1 MGIFVHILSS
11 RHTMIQTEPHHLR
24 MGTRLNNRYLIQGVL
39 GEGGFGIT
47 YVGMDEVLCQ
57 KVAVKEFFPR
67 GAITRN
73 NQQTNEVVSVYGTKA
88 ANFHRGEEKFLQEA
102 RTLAQFNNVAG
113 VVRVQD
119 FFRENGTA
127 YIVMEYLEGITLKQ
141 YLQTYGPISVE
152 EMQNIFAP
160 ILEAL
165 DKIHQ
170 NGVIHRDISPD
181 NIMCLPEGE
190 VKLMDFGAA
199 RDYTDYSAEGL
210 SVILKMGFAPIE
222 QYDSHGKQGPWTDIY
237 ALGAT
242 MYQCLTGRKPDDAT
256 KRSLEDTLVS
266 PSMLGVRIA
275 PPVEY
280 AIMRALQIR
289 PADRY
294 RNLREFCEDLYS
306 VVSDN
311 TVSVNMNTFTQP
323 AGSYDWGSPS
333 GTSSQSR
340 QQGYPDVPPYTPP
353 QPPVKTK
360 NSTPLIVALCCT
372 LTAVIM
378 IGIGVVLFTNSKNSQ
393 TAGNTATAESGKEAE
408 KVAENTTAATQST
421 TESKA
426 QDTQPS
432 TTEQQAAATQAA
444 STTEDTVDTQAVG
457 ADGNEEIFEDTD
469 ASADYSEC
477 LSLDNYT
484 YLESP
489 DGDYTFYYPQ
499 NVYNYAYYDGDSC
512 IFTSNDEND
521 TVKFIRKDNTSGSPA
536 QGMENLYNSYTNLS
550 QKEKIL
556 FREETDERGFARGV
570 LSGITDNQNVY
581 ASIAA
586 NDDYV
591 YIMEVCTSFQHD
603 STKSTWVEYYIDCM
617 YRYCSFSRR
626 VGDPRSYEEY
636 MEDQ

>member
-1 MGIFVHILSS
+1 
-11 RHTMIQTEPHHLR
+11 MIQTEPHHLR

-39 GEGGFGIT
+39 GEGSFGIT

-88 ANFHRGEEKFLQEA
+88 ANFHQGEEKFLQEA

-190 VKLMDFGAA
+190 AKLMDFGAA
-199 RDYTDYSAEGL
+199 RDYTDYSEEGL

-294 RNLREFCEDLYS
+294 RNLGEFCEDLYS

-340 QQGYPDVPPYTPP
+340 QQGYPDVPPYIPP

-378 IGIGVVLFTNSKNSQ
+378 IGRGVVLFTNSKNSQ
-393 TAGNTATAESGKEAE
+393 TAGNTARAESGKEAE

-426 QDTQPS
+426 QDTQQS

-512 IFTSNDEND
+512 IFTSDDEND

>member
-1 MGIFVHILSS
+1 
-11 RHTMIQTEPHHLR
+11 MIQTEPHHLR

-88 ANFHRGEEKFLQEA
+88 ANFHQGEEKFLQEA

-289 PADRY
+289 PSDRY
-294 RNLREFCEDLYS
+294 RNLGEFCEDLYS

-311 TVSVNMNTFTQP
+311 TVSVNMNTFIQP

-340 QQGYPDVPPYTPP
+340 QQGYQDMPPYTPP

-393 TAGNTATAESGKEAE
+393 TAGNTARAESGKESE

-426 QDTQPS
+426 QDTQQS

-469 ASADYSEC
+469 ASADYREC

-512 IFTSNDEND
+512 IFTSDDEND

-591 YIMEVCTSFQHD
+591 YIMEICSSFQHD

-626 VGDPRSYEEY
+626 VGDPRSYDEY

>member
-1 MGIFVHILSS
+1 
-11 RHTMIQTEPHHLR
+11 MIQTEPHHLR

-88 ANFHRGEEKFLQEA
+88 ANFHQGEEKFLQEA
-102 RTLAQFNNVAG
+102 RTIAQFNNVAG

-190 VKLMDFGAA
+190 AKLMDFGAA
-199 RDYTDYSAEGL
+199 RDYTDYSEEGL

-294 RNLREFCEDLYS
+294 RNLGEFCEDLYS

-311 TVSVNMNTFTQP
+311 TVSVNMNTFIQP

-340 QQGYPDVPPYTPP
+340 QQGYPDVPPYIPP

-360 NSTPLIVALCCT
+360 NFTPLIVALCCT

-393 TAGNTATAESGKEAE
+393 TAGNRATAESGKEAE

-426 QDTQPS
+426 QDTQQS

-512 IFTSNDEND
+512 IFTSDDEND

-570 LSGITDNQNVY
+570 LSGITDKQNVY

-626 VGDPRSYEEY
+626 VGDPRSYDEY

>member
-1 MGIFVHILSS
+1 
-11 RHTMIQTEPHHLR
+11 MIQTEPHHLR

-88 ANFHRGEEKFLQEA
+88 ANFHQGEEKFLQEA

-190 VKLMDFGAA
+190 AKLMDFGAA

-340 QQGYPDVPPYTPP
+340 QQGYQDVPPYTPP

-426 QDTQPS
+426 QDTQQS

-457 ADGNEEIFEDTD
+457 VDGNEEIFEDTD

-512 IFTSNDEND
+512 IFTSDDEND

>member
-1 MGIFVHILSS
+1 
-11 RHTMIQTEPHHLR
+11 MIQTEPHHLR

-39 GEGGFGIT
+39 GEGSFGIT

-88 ANFHRGEEKFLQEA
+88 ANFHQGEEKFLQEA

-190 VKLMDFGAA
+190 AKLMDFGAA
-199 RDYTDYSAEGL
+199 RDYTDYSEEGL

-289 PADRY
+289 SADRY
-294 RNLREFCEDLYS
+294 RNLGEFCENLYS

-353 QPPVKTK
+353 QTPVKTK

-393 TAGNTATAESGKEAE
+393 TAGNTARAESGKESE

-421 TESKA
+421 TESKS
-426 QDTQPS
+426 QDTQQS
-432 TTEQQAAATQAA
+432 KTKQQAAATQAA

-512 IFTSNDEND
+512 IFTSDDEND

>member
-1 MGIFVHILSS
+1 
-11 RHTMIQTEPHHLR
+11 MIQTEPHHLR

-88 ANFHRGEEKFLQEA
+88 ANFHQGEEKFLQEA

-190 VKLMDFGAA
+190 AKLMDFGAA
-199 RDYTDYSAEGL
+199 RDYTDYSEEGL

-280 AIMRALQIR
+280 AIMGALQIR

-294 RNLREFCEDLYS
+294 RNLGEFCENLYS

-353 QPPVKTK
+353 QPPVRTK

-393 TAGNTATAESGKEAE
+393 TAGNTARAESGKESE

-421 TESKA
+421 TESKS
-426 QDTQPS
+426 QDTQQS
-432 TTEQQAAATQAA
+432 KTEQQAAATQAA

-512 IFTSNDEND
+512 IFTSDDEND

>member
-1 MGIFVHILSS
+1 MEENSVHLLKNGRTLGS
-11 RHTMIQTEPHHLR
+11 RYVIE
-24 MGTRLNNRYLIQGVL
+24 GVL

-47 YVGMDEVLCQ
+47 YRGHDKTLDVEV
-57 KVAVKEFFPR
+57 AIKEYYPQGFV
-67 GAITRN
+67 TRN
-73 NQQTNEVVSVYGTKA
+73 TTYSEELTVSQSKYTEMFQKGK
-88 ANFHRGEEKFLQEA
+88 EKFLSEA
-102 RTLAQFNNVAG
+102 RTLARFNRQEG
-113 VVRVQD
+113 VVSVTD
-119 FFRENGTA
+119 FFETNNTA
-127 YIVMEYLEGITLKQ
+127 YIVMEFLDGITLKQ
-141 YLQTYGPISVE
+141 YIDTQGLLTPAEILDL
-152 EMQNIFAP
+152 MAP
-160 ILEAL
+160 LMEAL
-165 DKIHQ
+165 DEVH
-170 NGVIHRDISPD
+170 NVGLIHRDISPD
-181 NIMCLPEGE
+181 NIMLLENGG

-199 RDYTDYSAEGL
+199 RAYTEFGEKSL
-210 SVILKMGFAPIE
+210 SIVLKHGYAPEE
-222 QYDSHGKQGPWTDIY
+222 QYRTHGVQGPWTDIY

-294 RNLREFCEDLYS
+294 RNLGEFCEDLYS

-378 IGIGVVLFTNSKNSQ
+378 IGIGVVLFTNSRNSQ

-421 TESKA
+421 TESKS
-426 QDTQPS
+426 QDTQQS

-512 IFTSNDEND
+512 IFTSDDEND

>member
-1 MGIFVHILSS
+1 
-11 RHTMIQTEPHHLR
+11 MIQTESHHLR

-88 ANFHRGEEKFLQEA
+88 ANFHQGEEKFLQEA

-190 VKLMDFGAA
+190 AKLMDFGAA
-199 RDYTDYSAEGL
+199 RDYTDYSEEGL

-294 RNLREFCEDLYS
+294 RNLGEFCEDLYS

-393 TAGNTATAESGKEAE
+393 TAGNTARAESGKEAE

-426 QDTQPS
+426 QDTQQS

-489 DGDYTFYYPQ
+489 DGDYTFYYP
-499 NVYNYAYYDGDSC
+499 
-512 IFTSNDEND
+512 
-521 TVKFIRKDNTSGSPA
+521 
-536 QGMENLYNSYTNLS
+536 
-550 QKEKIL
+550 
-556 FREETDERGFARGV
+556 
-570 LSGITDNQNVY
+570 
-581 ASIAA
+581 
-586 NDDYV
+586 
-591 YIMEVCTSFQHD
+591 
-603 STKSTWVEYYIDCM
+603 
-617 YRYCSFSRR
+617 
-626 VGDPRSYEEY
+626 
-636 MEDQ
+636 

>member
-1 MGIFVHILSS
+1 
-11 RHTMIQTEPHHLR
+11 
-24 MGTRLNNRYLIQGVL
+24 
-39 GEGGFGIT
+39 
-47 YVGMDEVLCQ
+47 
-57 KVAVKEFFPR
+57 
-67 GAITRN
+67 
-73 NQQTNEVVSVYGTKA
+73 
-88 ANFHRGEEKFLQEA
+88 
-102 RTLAQFNNVAG
+102 
-113 VVRVQD
+113 
-119 FFRENGTA
+119 
-127 YIVMEYLEGITLKQ
+127 
-141 YLQTYGPISVE
+141 
-152 EMQNIFAP
+152 
-160 ILEAL
+160 
-165 DKIHQ
+165 
-170 NGVIHRDISPD
+170 
-181 NIMCLPEGE
+181 
-190 VKLMDFGAA
+190 
-199 RDYTDYSAEGL
+199 
-210 SVILKMGFAPIE
+210 
-222 QYDSHGKQGPWTDIY
+222 
-237 ALGAT
+237 

-294 RNLREFCEDLYS
+294 RNLGEFCEDLYS

-311 TVSVNMNTFTQP
+311 TVFVNMNTFTQP

-378 IGIGVVLFTNSKNSQ
+378 IGIGVVLFTNSRNSQ
-393 TAGNTATAESGKEAE
+393 TAGNTARAESGKEAE

-426 QDTQPS
+426 QDTQQS

-512 IFTSNDEND
+512 IFTSDDEND

-591 YIMEVCTSFQHD
+591 YIMEVCSSFQHD

-626 VGDPRSYEEY
+626 VGDPRSYDEY

>member
-1 MGIFVHILSS
+1 
-11 RHTMIQTEPHHLR
+11 MIQTEPHHLR

-88 ANFHRGEEKFLQEA
+88 ANFHQGEEKFLQEA

-127 YIVMEYLEGITLKQ
+127 YIVMEYLERITLKQ

-190 VKLMDFGAA
+190 AKLMDFGAA
-199 RDYTDYSAEGL
+199 RDYTDYSEEGL

-280 AIMRALQIR
+280 AIMGALQIR

-294 RNLREFCEDLYS
+294 RNLGEFCENLYS

-393 TAGNTATAESGKEAE
+393 TAGNTARAESGKESE

-421 TESKA
+421 TESKS
-426 QDTQPS
+426 QDTQQS
-432 TTEQQAAATQAA
+432 KTEQQAAATQAA

-512 IFTSNDEND
+512 IFTSDDEND

>member
-1 MGIFVHILSS
+1 
-11 RHTMIQTEPHHLR
+11 MIQTEPHHLR

-88 ANFHRGEEKFLQEA
+88 ANFHQGEEKFLQEA

-190 VKLMDFGAA
+190 AKLMDFGAA

-294 RNLREFCEDLYS
+294 WNLGEFCEDLYS

-393 TAGNTATAESGKEAE
+393 TAGNTTTEEAGKEAE
-408 KVAENTTAATQST
+408 KVAENTTAVTQST
-421 TESKA
+421 TESKS
-426 QDTQPS
+426 QDTQQS
-432 TTEQQAAATQAA
+432 KTEQQAAATQAA

-512 IFTSNDEND
+512 IFTSDDEND

-626 VGDPRSYEEY
+626 VGDPRSYDEY

>member
-1 MGIFVHILSS
+1 
-11 RHTMIQTEPHHLR
+11 MIQTEPHHLR

-88 ANFHRGEEKFLQEA
+88 ANFHQGEEKFLQEA

-113 VVRVQD
+113 VIRVQD

-190 VKLMDFGAA
+190 AKLMDFGAA

-294 RNLREFCEDLYS
+294 WNLGEFCEDLYS

-393 TAGNTATAESGKEAE
+393 TAGNTTTEEAGKEAE

-421 TESKA
+421 TESKS
-426 QDTQPS
+426 QDTQQS
-432 TTEQQAAATQAA
+432 KTEQQAAATQAA

-512 IFTSNDEND
+512 IFTSDDEND

-626 VGDPRSYEEY
+626 VGDPRSYDEY

>member
-1 MGIFVHILSS
+1 
-11 RHTMIQTEPHHLR
+11 MIQTEPHHLR

-73 NQQTNEVVSVYGTKA
+73 NQQTNKVVSVYGTKA

-190 VKLMDFGAA
+190 AKLMDFGAA
-199 RDYTDYSAEGL
+199 RDYTDYSEEGL

-289 PADRY
+289 PSDRY
-294 RNLREFCEDLYS
+294 RNLGEFCEDLYS

-311 TVSVNMNTFTQP
+311 TVSVNMNTFIQP

-340 QQGYPDVPPYTPP
+340 QQGYPDVPPYIPP

-426 QDTQPS
+426 QDTQQS
-432 TTEQQAAATQAA
+432 TTEQQEAATQAA

-512 IFTSNDEND
+512 IFTSDDEND

-626 VGDPRSYEEY
+626 VGDPRSYDEY

>member
-1 MGIFVHILSS
+1 
-11 RHTMIQTEPHHLR
+11 MIQTEPHHLR

-39 GEGGFGIT
+39 GEGSFGIT

-88 ANFHRGEEKFLQEA
+88 ANFHQGEEKFLQEA

-141 YLQTYGPISVE
+141 YLQTYGLISVE

-190 VKLMDFGAA
+190 AKLMDFGAA
-199 RDYTDYSAEGL
+199 RDYTDYSEEGL

-294 RNLREFCEDLYS
+294 RNLGEFCENLYS

-393 TAGNTATAESGKEAE
+393 TAGNTARAESGKESE

-421 TESKA
+421 TESKS
-426 QDTQPS
+426 QDTQQS
-432 TTEQQAAATQAA
+432 KTEQQAAATQAA

-512 IFTSNDEND
+512 IFTSDDEND

>member
-1 MGIFVHILSS
+1 
-11 RHTMIQTEPHHLR
+11 MIQTEPHHLR

-47 YVGMDEVLCQ
+47 YVGMDKVLCQ

-88 ANFHRGEEKFLQEA
+88 ANFHQGEEKFLQEA

-266 PSMLGVRIA
+266 PSMLGVSIA

-426 QDTQPS
+426 QDTQQS

-512 IFTSNDEND
+512 IFTSDDEND

-636 MEDQ
+636 MENQ

>member
-1 MGIFVHILSS
+1 
-11 RHTMIQTEPHHLR
+11 MIQTEPHHLR

-39 GEGGFGIT
+39 GEGSFGIT

-88 ANFHRGEEKFLQEA
+88 ANFHQGEEKFLQEA

-141 YLQTYGPISVE
+141 YLQTYGLISVE

-190 VKLMDFGAA
+190 AKLMDFGAA
-199 RDYTDYSAEGL
+199 RDYTDYSEEGL

-294 RNLREFCEDLYS
+294 RNLGEFCENLYS

-372 LTAVIM
+372 LTAVII

-393 TAGNTATAESGKEAE
+393 TAGNTARAESGKESE

-421 TESKA
+421 TESKS
-426 QDTQPS
+426 QDTQQS
-432 TTEQQAAATQAA
+432 KTEQQAAATQAA

-512 IFTSNDEND
+512 IFTSDDEND

>member
-1 MGIFVHILSS
+1 
-11 RHTMIQTEPHHLR
+11 MIQTEPHHLR

-88 ANFHRGEEKFLQEA
+88 ANFHQGEEKFLQEA

-190 VKLMDFGAA
+190 AKLMDFGAA
-199 RDYTDYSAEGL
+199 RDYTDYSEEGL

-294 RNLREFCEDLYS
+294 RNLGEFCEDLYS

-340 QQGYPDVPPYTPP
+340 QQGYPDVPPYIPP

-421 TESKA
+421 TESKS
-426 QDTQPS
+426 QDTQQS
-432 TTEQQAAATQAA
+432 KTEQQAAATQAA

-512 IFTSNDEND
+512 IFTSDDEND

-626 VGDPRSYEEY
+626 VGDPRSYDEY

>member
-1 MGIFVHILSS
+1 
-11 RHTMIQTEPHHLR
+11 MIQTEPHHLR

-88 ANFHRGEEKFLQEA
+88 ANFHQGEEKFLQEA

-294 RNLREFCEDLYS
+294 RNLGEFCEDLYS

-323 AGSYDWGSPS
+323 EGSYDWGSPS

-340 QQGYPDVPPYTPP
+340 QQGYPDVPPYIPP

-393 TAGNTATAESGKEAE
+393 TAGNTARAESGKEAE

-426 QDTQPS
+426 QDTQQS

-512 IFTSNDEND
+512 ILPLMMKMT
-521 TVKFIRKDNTSGSPA
+521 R
-536 QGMENLYNSYTNLS
+536 
-550 QKEKIL
+550 
-556 FREETDERGFARGV
+556 
-570 LSGITDNQNVY
+570 
-581 ASIAA
+581 
-586 NDDYV
+586 
-591 YIMEVCTSFQHD
+591 
-603 STKSTWVEYYIDCM
+603 
-617 YRYCSFSRR
+617 
-626 VGDPRSYEEY
+626 
-636 MEDQ
+636 

>member
-1 MGIFVHILSS
+1 
-11 RHTMIQTEPHHLR
+11 MIQTESHHLR

-88 ANFHRGEEKFLQEA
+88 ANFHQGEEKFLQEA

-190 VKLMDFGAA
+190 AKLMDFGAA
-199 RDYTDYSAEGL
+199 RDYTDYSEEGL

-266 PSMLGVRIA
+266 PSMLGVHIA

-294 RNLREFCEDLYS
+294 RNLGEFCEDLYS

-323 AGSYDWGSPS
+323 EGSYDWGSPS

-340 QQGYPDVPPYTPP
+340 QQGYPDVPPYIPP

-393 TAGNTATAESGKEAE
+393 TAGNTARAESGKEAE

-426 QDTQPS
+426 QDTQQS

-512 IFTSNDEND
+512 IFTSDDEND

-591 YIMEVCTSFQHD
+591 YIMEVCSSFQHD

-626 VGDPRSYEEY
+626 VGDPRSYDEY
-636 MEDQ
+636 MKDQ

>member
-1 MGIFVHILSS
+1 
-11 RHTMIQTEPHHLR
+11 MIQTEPHHLR

-88 ANFHRGEEKFLQEA
+88 ANFHQGEEKFLQEA

-152 EMQNIFAP
+152 KMQNIFAP

-190 VKLMDFGAA
+190 AKLMDFGAA
-199 RDYTDYSAEGL
+199 RDYTDYSEEGL

-294 RNLREFCEDLYS
+294 RNLGEFCEDLYS

-378 IGIGVVLFTNSKNSQ
+378 IGIGVVLFTNSRNSQ

-421 TESKA
+421 TESKS
-426 QDTQPS
+426 QDTQQS

-512 IFTSNDEND
+512 IFTSDDEND

-591 YIMEVCTSFQHD
+591 YIMEVCSSFQHD
-603 STKSTWVEYYIDCM
+603 STKSTGVEYYIDCM

-626 VGDPRSYEEY
+626 VGDPKL
-636 MEDQ
+636 

>member
-1 MGIFVHILSS
+1 
-11 RHTMIQTEPHHLR
+11 MIQTEPHHLR

-88 ANFHRGEEKFLQEA
+88 ANFHQGEEKFLQEA

-190 VKLMDFGAA
+190 AKLMDFGAA
-199 RDYTDYSAEGL
+199 RDYTDYSEEGL

-280 AIMRALQIR
+280 AIMGALQIR

-294 RNLREFCEDLYS
+294 RNLGEFCENLYS

-393 TAGNTATAESGKEAE
+393 TAGNTARAESGKESE

-421 TESKA
+421 TESKS
-426 QDTQPS
+426 QDTQQS
-432 TTEQQAAATQAA
+432 KTEQQAAATQAA

-512 IFTSNDEND
+512 IFTSDDEND

>member
-1 MGIFVHILSS
+1 
-11 RHTMIQTEPHHLR
+11 MIQTEPHHLR

-39 GEGGFGIT
+39 GEGSFGIT

-88 ANFHRGEEKFLQEA
+88 ANFHQGEEKFLQEA

-190 VKLMDFGAA
+190 AKLMDFGAA
-199 RDYTDYSAEGL
+199 RDYTDYSEEGL

-294 RNLREFCEDLYS
+294 WNLGEFCEDLYS

-393 TAGNTATAESGKEAE
+393 TAGNTTTEEAGKEAE

-421 TESKA
+421 TESKS
-426 QDTQPS
+426 QDTQQS
-432 TTEQQAAATQAA
+432 KTEQQAAATQAA

-512 IFTSNDEND
+512 IFTSDDEND

>member
-1 MGIFVHILSS
+1 
-11 RHTMIQTEPHHLR
+11 MIQTEPHHLR

-88 ANFHRGEEKFLQEA
+88 ANFHQGEEKFLQEA

-170 NGVIHRDISPD
+170 NGVIHSDISPD

-190 VKLMDFGAA
+190 AKLMDFGAA
-199 RDYTDYSAEGL
+199 RDYTDYSEEGL

-280 AIMRALQIR
+280 AIMGALQIR

-294 RNLREFCEDLYS
+294 RNLGEFCENLYS

-393 TAGNTATAESGKEAE
+393 TAGNTARAESGKESE

-421 TESKA
+421 TESKS
-426 QDTQPS
+426 QDTQQS
-432 TTEQQAAATQAA
+432 KTEQQAAATQAA

-512 IFTSNDEND
+512 IFTSDDEND

>member
-1 MGIFVHILSS
+1 
-11 RHTMIQTEPHHLR
+11 MIQTEPHHLR

-88 ANFHRGEEKFLQEA
+88 ANFHQGEEKFLQEA

-190 VKLMDFGAA
+190 AKLMDFGAA
-199 RDYTDYSAEGL
+199 RDYTDYSEEGL

-266 PSMLGVRIA
+266 PSMLGVHIA

-294 RNLREFCEDLYS
+294 RNLGEFCEDLYS

-311 TVSVNMNTFTQP
+311 TVSVNMNTFIQP
-323 AGSYDWGSPS
+323 VGSYDWGSPS

-340 QQGYPDVPPYTPP
+340 QQGYPDVPPYIPP

-393 TAGNTATAESGKEAE
+393 TAGNTARAESGKEAE

-426 QDTQPS
+426 QDTQQS

-512 IFTSNDEND
+512 IFTSDDEND

-626 VGDPRSYEEY
+626 VGDPRSYDEY
-636 MEDQ
+636 MKDQ

>member
-1 MGIFVHILSS
+1 
-11 RHTMIQTEPHHLR
+11 MIQTEPHHLR

-88 ANFHRGEEKFLQEA
+88 ANFHQGEEKFLQEA

-190 VKLMDFGAA
+190 AKLMDFGAA
-199 RDYTDYSAEGL
+199 RDYTDYSEEGL

-266 PSMLGVRIA
+266 PSMLGVHIA

-294 RNLREFCEDLYS
+294 RNLGEFCEDLYS

-340 QQGYPDVPPYTPP
+340 QQGYPDVPPYIPP

-393 TAGNTATAESGKEAE
+393 TAGNTARAESGKEAE

-426 QDTQPS
+426 QDTQQS

-512 IFTSNDEND
+512 IFTSDDEND

>member
-1 MGIFVHILSS
+1 
-11 RHTMIQTEPHHLR
+11 MIQTEPHHLR

-57 KVAVKEFFPR
+57 KIAVKEFFPR

-73 NQQTNEVVSVYGTKA
+73 NQKTNEVVSVYGTKA
-88 ANFHRGEEKFLQEA
+88 VNFHRGEEKFLQEA

-190 VKLMDFGAA
+190 AKLMDFGAA
-199 RDYTDYSAEGL
+199 RDYTDYSEEGL

-266 PSMLGVRIA
+266 PSMLGVHIA

-294 RNLREFCEDLYS
+294 RNLGEFCEDLYS

-393 TAGNTATAESGKEAE
+393 TAGNTTTEEAGKEAE
-408 KVAENTTAATQST
+408 KVAENTTTAATQST
-421 TESKA
+421 TESKS
-426 QDTQPS
+426 QDTQQS

-512 IFTSNDEND
+512 IFTSDDEND

-550 QKEKIL
+550 KKEKIL

-591 YIMEVCTSFQHD
+591 YIMEVCSSFQHD

-626 VGDPRSYEEY
+626 VGDPRSYDEY

>member
-1 MGIFVHILSS
+1 
-11 RHTMIQTEPHHLR
+11 MIQTEPHHLR

-88 ANFHRGEEKFLQEA
+88 ANFHQGEEKFLQEA

-113 VVRVQD
+113 VMRVQD

-190 VKLMDFGAA
+190 AKLMDFGAA
-199 RDYTDYSAEGL
+199 RDYTDYSEEGL

-280 AIMRALQIR
+280 AIMGALQIR

-294 RNLREFCEDLYS
+294 RNLGEFCENLYS

-393 TAGNTATAESGKEAE
+393 TAGNTARAESGKESE

-421 TESKA
+421 TESKS
-426 QDTQPS
+426 QDTQQS
-432 TTEQQAAATQAA
+432 KTEQQAAATQAA

-469 ASADYSEC
+469 DSADYSEC

-512 IFTSNDEND
+512 IFTSDDEND

>member
-1 MGIFVHILSS
+1 
-11 RHTMIQTEPHHLR
+11 MIQTEPHHLR

-67 GAITRN
+67 GAIMRN
-73 NQQTNEVVSVYGTKA
+73 NQQTNEIVSVYGTKA
-88 ANFHRGEEKFLQEA
+88 ANFHQGEEKFLQEA

-190 VKLMDFGAA
+190 AKLMDFGAA

-294 RNLREFCEDLYS
+294 WNLGEFCEDLYS

-340 QQGYPDVPPYTPP
+340 QQGYPDVPPYIPP

-393 TAGNTATAESGKEAE
+393 TAGNRATAESGKEAE

-426 QDTQPS
+426 QDTQQS

-512 IFTSNDEND
+512 IFTSDDEND

-570 LSGITDNQNVY
+570 LSGITDKQNVY

-626 VGDPRSYEEY
+626 VGDPRSYDEY

>member
-1 MGIFVHILSS
+1 
-11 RHTMIQTEPHHLR
+11 MIQTEPHHLR

-88 ANFHRGEEKFLQEA
+88 ANFHQGEEKFLQEA

-190 VKLMDFGAA
+190 AKLMDFGAA
-199 RDYTDYSAEGL
+199 RDYTDYSEEGL

-294 RNLREFCEDLYS
+294 RNLGEFCEDLYS

-353 QPPVKTK
+353 RPPVKTK

-378 IGIGVVLFTNSKNSQ
+378 IGIGVVLFTNSRNSQ

-421 TESKA
+421 TESES
-426 QDTQPS
+426 QDTQQS

-512 IFTSNDEND
+512 IFTSDDEND

-591 YIMEVCTSFQHD
+591 YIMEVCSSFQHD

-626 VGDPRSYEEY
+626 VGDPRSYDEY

>member
-1 MGIFVHILSS
+1 
-11 RHTMIQTEPHHLR
+11 MIQTEPHHLR
-24 MGTRLNNRYLIQGVL
+24 MGARLNNRYLIQGVL

-88 ANFHRGEEKFLQEA
+88 ANFHQGEEKFLQEA

-141 YLQTYGPISVE
+141 YLQMYGPISVE

-294 RNLREFCEDLYS
+294 RNLGEFCEDLYS

-340 QQGYPDVPPYTPP
+340 QQGYPDVPPYIPP

-426 QDTQPS
+426 QDTQQS
-432 TTEQQAAATQAA
+432 TTEQQEAATQAA

-512 IFTSNDEND
+512 IFTSDDEND

-626 VGDPRSYEEY
+626 VGDPRSYDEY
-636 MEDQ
+636 MKDQ

>member
-1 MGIFVHILSS
+1 
-11 RHTMIQTEPHHLR
+11 MIQTEPHHLR

-88 ANFHRGEEKFLQEA
+88 ANFHQGEEKFLQEA

-280 AIMRALQIR
+280 VIMRALQIR

-294 RNLREFCEDLYS
+294 RNLGEFCEDLYS

-323 AGSYDWGSPS
+323 EGSYDWGSPS

-340 QQGYPDVPPYTPP
+340 QQGYPDVPPYIPP

-393 TAGNTATAESGKEAE
+393 TAGNTARAESGKEAE

-426 QDTQPS
+426 QDTQQS

-512 IFTSNDEND
+512 IFTSDDEND

-550 QKEKIL
+550 KKEKIL

-591 YIMEVCTSFQHD
+591 YIMEVCSSFQHD

-626 VGDPRSYEEY
+626 VGDPRSYDEY

>member
-1 MGIFVHILSS
+1 
-11 RHTMIQTEPHHLR
+11 
-24 MGTRLNNRYLIQGVL
+24 
-39 GEGGFGIT
+39 
-47 YVGMDEVLCQ
+47 MDEVLCQ

-88 ANFHRGEEKFLQEA
+88 ANFHQGEEKFLQEA

-190 VKLMDFGAA
+190 AKLMDFGAA
-199 RDYTDYSAEGL
+199 RDYTDYSEEGL

-280 AIMRALQIR
+280 AIMGALQIR

-294 RNLREFCEDLYS
+294 RNLGEFCENLYS

-393 TAGNTATAESGKEAE
+393 TAGNTARAESGKESE

-421 TESKA
+421 TESKS
-426 QDTQPS
+426 QDTQQS
-432 TTEQQAAATQAA
+432 KTEQQAAATQAA

-512 IFTSNDEND
+512 IFTSDDEND

>member
-1 MGIFVHILSS
+1 
-11 RHTMIQTEPHHLR
+11 MIQTEPHHLR

-88 ANFHRGEEKFLQEA
+88 ANFHQGEEKFLQEA

-190 VKLMDFGAA
+190 AKLMDFGAA
-199 RDYTDYSAEGL
+199 RDYTDYSEEGL

-294 RNLREFCEDLYS
+294 RNLGEFCEDLYS

-378 IGIGVVLFTNSKNSQ
+378 IGIGVVLFTNSRNSQ

-421 TESKA
+421 TESKS
-426 QDTQPS
+426 QDTQQS

-512 IFTSNDEND
+512 IFTSDDEND

-536 QGMENLYNSYTNLS
+536 QVMENLYNSYTNLS

-591 YIMEVCTSFQHD
+591 YIMEVCSSFQHD

-626 VGDPRSYEEY
+626 VGDPRSYDEY